1 MNCLHSF
8 RKKNKFESNMNVC
21 ENKDFCNV
29 VMSSEEFNTLEYYH
43 YCTSNKTS
51 FIIYADLESLIGKI
65 DGCKNNRE
73 KVIYDK
79 SK

>member
-1 MNCLHSF
+1 
-8 RKKNKFESNMNVC
+8 MNVC

-65 DGCKNNRE
+65 DECKNNRE
-73 KVIYDK
+73 KVIYEK

>member
-1 MNCLHSF
+1 
-8 RKKNKFESNMNVC
+8 MNVC

-29 VMSSEEFNTLEYYH
+29 VMSSEEFNALEYYH

>member
-1 MNCLHSF
+1 
-8 RKKNKFESNMNVC
+8 
-21 ENKDFCNV
+21 
-29 VMSSEEFNTLEYYH
+29 MSSEEFNTLEYYH

-73 KVIYDK
+73 KVIYEK

>member
-1 MNCLHSF
+1 
-8 RKKNKFESNMNVC
+8 MNVC

-65 DGCKNNRE
+65 DGCKNNRG

>member
-1 MNCLHSF
+1 
-8 RKKNKFESNMNVC
+8 
-21 ENKDFCNV
+21 
-29 VMSSEEFNTLEYYH
+29 MSSEDFNTLEYYH
-43 YCTSNKTS
+43 YRTSDKTS

>member
-1 MNCLHSF
+1 
-8 RKKNKFESNMNVC
+8 MNVC
-21 ENKDFCNV
+21 DNKDACNV
-29 VMSSEEFNTLEYYH
+29 VMSSEVFNILEYYH
-43 YCTSNKTS
+43 YRTSDKTS